1 MAGCH
6 SYFRFSSGSEF
17 VSVRTMQGTSHA
29 HLSPAATIARLY
41 FSFSAALIFSCLLFS
56 SVLNLACLSSGV
68 SLLLYPLVAT
78 S

>member
-6 SYFRFSSGSEF
+6 CCFRFPSGSEF
-17 VSVRTMQGTSHA
+17 VTVRTTQGTSHA
-29 HLSPAATIARLY
+29 RLSSAATIARLY

-68 SLLLYPLVAT
+68 SLLLYPLAAT